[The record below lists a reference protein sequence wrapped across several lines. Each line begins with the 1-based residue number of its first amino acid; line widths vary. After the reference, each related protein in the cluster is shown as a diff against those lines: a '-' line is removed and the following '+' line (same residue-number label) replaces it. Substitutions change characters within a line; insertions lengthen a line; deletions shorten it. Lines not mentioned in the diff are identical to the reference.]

1 MFAAEI
7 RQRRVQ
13 AMRQHTHWKWHLDEV
28 YVKIN
33 GEPAEI
39 RGRSSLELSD
49 GQWRENDFILF
60 S

>member
-1 MFAAEI
+1 MEQVRADVRREI
-7 RQRRVQ
+7 RWKRVQ

-33 GEPAEI
+33 GEMQ
-39 RGRSSLELSD
+39 SLESR
-49 GQWRENDFILF
+49 G